1 MSLLTP
7 FKRASGLGTTCDGVN
22 HWWMQRVT
30 AVALV
35 PLTLWV
41 VFSVAAHSGDDYAT
55 VAAWFAQP
63 FTTTMLTLFVFT
75 TFLHAIQGL
84 TVIIEDYIHHE
95 GYKIAAMIGMKLV
108 LVLLGTSS
116 VLSILRVAF
125 AG

>member
-7 FKRASGLGTTCDGVN
+7 FKRASGLGNTSDGVK
-22 HWWMQRVT
+22 HWWMQRMT
-30 AVALV
+30 AVALI

-41 VFSVAAHSGDDYAT
+41 AFAVAAHSGDDYAT

-75 TFLHAIQGL
+75 AVLHASQGL
-84 TVIIEDYIHHE
+84 TVIIEDYIHHD
-95 GYKIAAMIGMKLV
+95 GIKVTVLVCMKLV

-116 VLSILRVAF
+116 ILSILRTAF

>member
-7 FKRASGLGTTCDGVN
+7 FKRASGLGSTSDGVK
-22 HWWMQRVT
+22 HWWMQRMT

-35 PLTLWV
+35 PLTFWV
-41 VFSVAAHSGDDYAT
+41 AFAVASHTGSDYAT
-55 VAAWFAQP
+55 VAAWFTQP

-75 TFLHAIQGL
+75 AFLHASQGL
-84 TVIIEDYIHHE
+84 TVVIEDYIHHD
-95 GYKIAAMIGMKLV
+95 GVKVTALVGMKLA

-116 VLSILRVAF
+116 ILSILRTAF

>member
-7 FKRASGLGTTCDGVN
+7 FKRASGLGSTSDGVK
-22 HWWMQRVT
+22 HWWTQRMT
-30 AVALV
+30 AVALI

-41 VFSVAAHSGDDYAT
+41 AFAVAAHAGDDYAS

-75 TFLHAIQGL
+75 AFLHAIQGL
-84 TVIIEDYIHHE
+84 TVVIEDYIHHD
-95 GYKIAAMIGMKLV
+95 GVKVTALVGIKLV
-108 LVLLGTSS
+108 LILLGTSS
-116 VLSILRVAF
+116 VLSILRTAF

>member
-7 FKRASGLGTTCDGVN
+7 FKRASGLGTTNDGVH
-22 HWWMQRVT
+22 HWWMQRLT
-30 AVALV
+30 AVALA

-41 VFSVAAHSGDDYAT
+41 VFAVASHAGEDYAV
-55 VAAWFAQP
+55 VATWFAQP

-75 TFLHAIQGL
+75 AFLHAVQGL
-84 TVIIEDYIHHE
+84 TVIIEDYLHHE
-95 GYKIAAMIGMKLV
+95 GAKFAALITMKLV

-116 VLSILRVAF
+116 ALSILRVAF

>member
-7 FKRASGLGTTCDGVN
+7 FKRASGLGTTSDGVK

-30 AVALV
+30 AVALI

-41 VFSVAAHSGDDYAT
+41 VFSVAARAGDDYAS

-75 TFLHAIQGL
+75 AFLHAIQGL

-95 GYKIAAMIGMKLV
+95 GYKIAALIGMKLL

-116 VLSILRVAF
+116 ILSILRVAF

>member
-7 FKRASGLGTTCDGVN
+7 FKRASGLGTTSDGVK
-22 HWWMQRVT
+22 HWWMQRLT
-30 AVALV
+30 AIALI

-41 VFSVAAHSGDDYAT
+41 VFSVASHVGNDYAT

-63 FTTTMLTLFVFT
+63 FTTTMLVLFVFT
-75 TFLHAIQGL
+75 AFLHASQGL
-84 TVIIEDYIHHE
+84 TVIIEDYVHHE
-95 GYKIAAMIGMKLV
+95 GYKFAALIGMKLV

-125 AG
+125 TG

>member
-7 FKRASGLGTTCDGVN
+7 FKRASGLGSTSDGVK
-22 HWWMQRVT
+22 HWWMQRMT

-35 PLTLWV
+35 PLSLWV
-41 VFSVAAHSGDDYAT
+41 VFAVAAHSGDDYAS

-75 TFLHAIQGL
+75 TFLHASQGL
-84 TVIIEDYIHHE
+84 TVVIEDYIHHD
-95 GYKIAAMIGMKLV
+95 GVKVTALVGMKLV

-116 VLSILRVAF
+116 ILSVLRTAF

>member
-7 FKRASGLGTTCDGVN
+7 FKRASGLGTTNDGVH
-22 HWWMQRVT
+22 HWWMQRLT

-41 VFSVAAHSGDDYAT
+41 VFAIASHAGDDYAS
-55 VAAWFAQP
+55 VASWFAQP
-63 FTTTMLTLFVFT
+63 FTTTLLTLFVFT
-75 TFLHAIQGL
+75 TFLHATQGL
-84 TVIIEDYIHHE
+84 TVIIEDYLHHE
-95 GYKIAAMIGMKLV
+95 GAKFAAMITMKLV

>member
-7 FKRASGLGTTCDGVN
+7 FKRASGLGTTSDGVK

-30 AVALV
+30 AVALI
-35 PLTLWV
+35 PLTLWL
-41 VFSVAAHSGDDYAT
+41 VFAVALNAGEDYAA
-55 VAAWFAQP
+55 VATWFAQP
-63 FTTTMLTLFVFT
+63 FTTTLLTLFVFT
-75 TFLHAIQGL
+75 AFLHATQGL

-95 GYKIAAMIGMKLV
+95 GYKVAALIGMKLV

-116 VLSILRVAF
+116 VLSILRGAF

>member
-7 FKRASGLGTTCDGVN
+7 FKQASGLGSTSDGVK
-22 HWWMQRVT
+22 HWWMQRMT

-41 VFSVAAHSGDDYAT
+41 AFAVAAHAGADYAS

-75 TFLHAIQGL
+75 AFLHASQGL
-84 TVIIEDYIHHE
+84 TVVIEDYVHHD
-95 GYKIAAMIGMKLV
+95 GVKVTALVCIKLM

-116 VLSILRVAF
+116 VLSILRTAF
-125 AG
+125 SG

>member
-7 FKRASGLGTTCDGVN
+7 FKRASGLGSTSDGVK
-22 HWWMQRVT
+22 HWWMQRMT

-41 VFSVAAHSGDDYAT
+41 VFAVAAHSGESYAT

-75 TFLHAIQGL
+75 AFLHASQGL
-84 TVIIEDYIHHE
+84 TVVIEDYIHHD
-95 GYKIAAMIGMKLV
+95 GVKVTVMVGMKLV

-116 VLSILRVAF
+116 ILSILRTAF

>member
-7 FKRASGLGTTCDGVN
+7 FKRASGLGTTNDGVH
-22 HWWMQRVT
+22 HWWMQRLT

-41 VFSVAAHSGDDYAT
+41 IFAVASHAGDDYAS

-63 FTTTMLTLFVFT
+63 FTTTLLTLFVFT
-75 TFLHAIQGL
+75 TFLHATQGL
-84 TVIIEDYIHHE
+84 TVIIEDYLHHE
-95 GYKIAAMIGMKLV
+95 GAKFAAMITMKLV

>member
-7 FKRASGLGTTCDGVN
+7 FKRASGLGSTSDGVK
-22 HWWMQRVT
+22 HWWMQRMT
-30 AVALV
+30 AVALI

-41 VFSVAAHSGDDYAT
+41 VFAVAAHSGDSYAT

-75 TFLHAIQGL
+75 AALHASQGL
-84 TVIIEDYIHHE
+84 TVVIEDYIHHD
-95 GYKIAAMIGMKLV
+95 GIKVTALVCMKLV

-116 VLSILRVAF
+116 ILSILRTAF

>member
-7 FKRASGLGTTCDGVN
+7 FKRASGLGNTRDGVH
-22 HWWMQRVT
+22 HWWMERIT
-30 AVALV
+30 SVALV

-41 VFSVAAHSGDDYAT
+41 AFAVAAHAGESYAS

-75 TFLHAIQGL
+75 ATFHASQGL
-84 TVIIEDYIHHE
+84 TVVIEDYVHHH
-95 GYKIAAMIGMKLV
+95 GIKVAALLAVKLV

-116 VLSILRVAF
+116 ILSILRVAF
-125 AG
+125 SG